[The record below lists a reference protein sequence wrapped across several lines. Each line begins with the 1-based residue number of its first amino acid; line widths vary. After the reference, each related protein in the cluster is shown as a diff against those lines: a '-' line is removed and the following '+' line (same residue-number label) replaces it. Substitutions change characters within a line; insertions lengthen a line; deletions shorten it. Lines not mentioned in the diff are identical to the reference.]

1 MRTEKKENTKQ
12 PEKVRYSVQPQKR
25 NALHIFTE
33 KKRTA
38 YINVRAREML
48 RAALFSPKREN
59 GTEKDNHPANRLRAT
74 IFCFDAPQNVARELF
89 RFGSGS
95 KKFSR
100 HEEKILIRLF
110 PKTRAAIRAIMVREN
125 QIGIYPPKSER
136 GSYEALPTASIATI
150 TTAISEV
157 VRAKKSKQ

>member
-89 RFGSGS
+89 RFGSGR

-100 HEEKILIRLF
+100 HEEKILAPLF

-136 GSYEALPTASIATI
+136 GSYEALPTAS

>member
-1 MRTEKKENTKQ
+1 MDAHRKEREYKTARKSEIQ
-12 PEKVRYSVQPQKR
+12 R
-25 NALHIFTE
+25 AATE

-100 HEEKILIRLF
+100 HEEKILAPLF
-110 PKTRAAIRAIMVREN
+110 PKTRAAISQSNYGSRKSDRNISAQERE
-125 QIGIYPPKSER
+125 G
-136 GSYEALPTASIATI
+136 
-150 TTAISEV
+150 
-157 VRAKKSKQ
+157 

>member
-100 HEEKILIRLF
+100 HEEKILIRQLS
-110 PKTRAAIRAIMVREN
+110 KEKARE
-125 QIGIYPPKSER
+125 GD
-136 GSYEALPTASIATI
+136 
-150 TTAISEV
+150 
-157 VRAKKSKQ
+157 

>member
-1 MRTEKKENTKQ
+1 MDAHRKEREYKTARKSEIQ
-12 PEKVRYSVQPQKR
+12 R
-25 NALHIFTE
+25 AATE

-74 IFCFDAPQNVARELF
+74 IFYFDAPQNVVRELF

-95 KKFSR
+95 KKVSR
-100 HEEKILIRLF
+100 HEEKILAPLF

-125 QIGIYPPKSER
+125 QIGEADLSEKE
-136 GSYEALPTASIATI
+136 SS
-150 TTAISEV
+150 V
-157 VRAKKSKQ
+157 VSGGGDRLV

>member
-1 MRTEKKENTKQ
+1 M
-12 PEKVRYSVQPQKR
+12 
-25 NALHIFTE
+25 
-33 KKRTA
+33 
-38 YINVRAREML
+38 

-89 RFGSGS
+89 RFGSGR

-100 HEEKILIRLF
+100 HEEKILAPLF
-110 PKTRAAIRAIMVREN
+110 PKTRAAIGAFPVREN